1 MLLNCDKYVETDL
14 GTGVNA
20 ENVARKPVQCSRVDL
35 LSLSAVG
42 VYERLYKELTLI
54 VHCAQLAVAL
64 TRTAQIPCVP
74 SSAACHLSRDLL
86 WSGPAA
92 LSLFPVLQLATR
104 KTSRT

>member
-14 GTGVNA
+14 GTCVNA
-20 ENVARKPVQCSRVDL
+20 ENVARKRVKCSRVDV

-42 VYERLYKELTLI
+42 VYKRLYKELTLI

-64 TRTAQIPCVP
+64 TRTAQIPFV

-86 WSGPAA
+86 WSAPAA
-92 LSLFPVLQLATR
+92 LSLFPVLQPATR
-104 KTSRT
+104 KTSRK